1 MVGYNSLFSIV
12 ISLEQIDN
20 ERRIQ
25 MGTSPE
31 WLSVMVEIIGNLGFP
46 IFVAWFLLQR
56 MENKLDELVKAIQY
70 LNQVFNNTGR

>member
-1 MVGYNSLFSIV
+1 MSLLFIF
-12 ISLEQIDN
+12 ISFEQIDKG
-20 ERRIQ
+20 RRIQ

-31 WLSVMVEIIGNLGFP
+31 WLSVMVEVIGNLGFP

-56 MENKLDELVKAIQY
+56 MENKLDELVKAIQD

>member
-1 MVGYNSLFSIV
+1 
-12 ISLEQIDN
+12 
-20 ERRIQ
+20 

-56 MENKLDELVKAIQY
+56 MENKLDELVKAIQD

>member
-56 MENKLDELVKAIQY
+56 MENKLDELVKAIQD
-70 LNQVFNNTGR
+70 LNQVFNITGR